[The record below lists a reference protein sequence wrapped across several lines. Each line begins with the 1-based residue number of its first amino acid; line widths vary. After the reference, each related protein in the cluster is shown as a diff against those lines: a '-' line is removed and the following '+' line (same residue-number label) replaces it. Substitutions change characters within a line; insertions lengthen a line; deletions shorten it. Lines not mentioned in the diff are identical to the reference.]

1 MLTDFLSLPT
11 GLALETL
18 LFFLLYRLSP
28 LNGIQ
33 AALVALLLTLAI
45 YLPYSLLHW
54 SSVDI
59 FVLHIAIFLVA
70 AYLAGVITRGGHNV
84 RRGFHW
90 APASIVLFFVIII
103 VVDSVFV
110 TMSIRGL
117 PDSLQDA
124 ILPAPRS
131 EHRIS
136 TIFPGVVADNN
147 YQKESRFNAYIAQRE
162 DQKARGW
169 KIRKGWLQ
177 GIPAVGQE
185 GVFQV
190 QLQDHQSH
198 PLTGL
203 TLKGRF
209 LRPADSRLDH
219 DFSMN
224 EIAPGIYRVAIA
236 LPVAGVWN
244 LHLNALDGVTQVYEI
259 KASTTV
265 SGSAE

>member
-1 MLTDFLSLPT
+1 MLTDFFSLPI

-28 LNGIQ
+28 LKGVQ

-45 YLPYSLLHW
+45 FLPYSLLHW
-54 SSVDI
+54 SSVDV
-59 FVLHIAIFLVA
+59 FVLHVAIFIVA
-70 AYLAGVITRGGHNV
+70 AYLAGVLTRGGPSV
-84 RRGFHW
+84 RRRFHW
-90 APASIVLFFVIII
+90 APALIVLFFVVII

-110 TMSIRGL
+110 TMSMRGL
-117 PDSLQDA
+117 PHGMQEAL
-124 ILPAPRS
+124 LPVPRG

-136 TIFPGVVADNN
+136 TIFPGVVPDNN
-147 YQKESRFNAYIAQRE
+147 YQKESRFNAYISQRE

-177 GIPAVGQE
+177 GIPTTGQE
-185 GVFQV
+185 AVFQV
-190 QLQDHQSH
+190 QLQDKQDR

-209 LRPADSRLDH
+209 LRPADSRLDR

-224 EIAPGIYRVAIA
+224 EISPGIYRVAIA

-244 LHLNALDGVTQVYEI
+244 LQLDALDGQTQVYEI

-265 SGSAE
+265 SAK